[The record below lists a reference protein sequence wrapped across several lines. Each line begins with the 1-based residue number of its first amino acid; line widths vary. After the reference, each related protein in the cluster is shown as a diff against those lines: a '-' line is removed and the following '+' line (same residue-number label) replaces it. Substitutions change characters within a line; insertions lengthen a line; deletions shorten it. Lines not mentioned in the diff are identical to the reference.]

1 MASDIESAIRQ
12 ICEEKGL
19 SYESVMETIE
29 QALAAAYRKDYGNKM
44 QNIEVEFDPASGSVV
59 AFDVKTVV
67 EDLPE
72 EEIEKMRVAEAEA
85 AEAEEAGFAARAA
98 FKEEPKK
105 EVTEGEEDEGPV
117 FNPKT
122 DIMLSDAMVLKMTA
136 AIGDVLRT
144 ELPVATDFGRMA
156 AMTAKQVITQKL
168 REAEREIVYNE
179 FKEHEG
185 EVLIGTIQRREG
197 RVVLVDL
204 GRSVGVMIPEDQVT
218 TERYNPGDRVKVYV
232 REVSLGT
239 RGPQILVSRSSV
251 ELVKALFDIEI
262 PEVSENL
269 VEIKAIARE
278 GGNRTKVAVISH
290 DDSVDPIGA
299 CIGQRGVRIQ
309 TIINELSGEKIDV
322 VEWSEDVE
330 EFITAALSPAKV
342 GNIEMNE
349 EERVAIVNVDQDQL
363 SLAIGRGGQNV
374 RLASK
379 LVGWKLS
386 VVGEGEDPRPIIAK
400 PESGESEVVEE
411 PKEETKESDD
421 EEPTVSPESESV
433 EEAVEAEAEE
443 VVVEEEVGD
452 ELENEQAED
461 DEPVAEQEDPSG
473 EVSDAIDAEE
483 SQGDSESDE
492 SASSDPESDQI
503 TEEESTEE
511 LAEAEAESEAEDE
524 E

>member
-44 QNIEVEFDPASGSVV
+44 QNIEVEFDPAVGSVV

-72 EEIEKMRVAEAEA
+72 EELEKMRTQQAEEA
-85 AEAEEAGFAARAA
+85 AAEEAGKSARDA
-98 FKEEPKK
+98 FREEPRRK
-105 EVTEGEEDEGPV
+105 EGEEDILEDEGPV

-122 DIMLSDAMVLKMTA
+122 DIMISEAKVLKMSA
-136 AIGDVLRT
+136 ELGDVIRT

-185 EVLIGTIQRREG
+185 EVLIGTVQRREG
-197 RVVLVDL
+197 RVVLIDL
-204 GRSVGVMIPEDQVT
+204 GRSVGVIIPDDQVH
-218 TERYNPGDRVKVYV
+218 TERYNSGDRLKVYV

-239 RGPQILVSRSSV
+239 RGPQILVSRAST

-262 PEVSENL
+262 PEVSEGL

-278 GGNRTKVAVISH
+278 AGNRTKVAVVSN
-290 DDSVDPIGA
+290 DESVDPIGA

-322 VEWSEDVE
+322 IEWSENAE
-330 EFITAALSPAKV
+330 EFIGAALSPAKV
-342 GNIEMNE
+342 ISIDMNE
-349 EERVAIVNVDQDQL
+349 EERVAVVNVAQDQL

-386 VVGEGEDPRPIIAK
+386 VVGDGVDEGSMEKKEVEEGEGEETEEETIVPINS
-400 PESGESEVVEE
+400 PEAEVLEEVVEDEVVEE
-411 PKEETKESDD
+411 VIAAD
-421 EEPTVSPESESV
+421 E
-433 EEAVEAEAEE
+433 A
-443 VVVEEEVGD
+443 D
-452 ELENEQAED
+452 LENEQSED
-461 DEPVAEQEDPSG
+461 DMPVADQEDPSG
-473 EVSDAIDAEE
+473 EVTDAMDAIEEVVEEAAEVAEGSEEPEVEEKEVAAEE
-483 SQGDSESDE
+483 TEDV
-492 SASSDPESDQI
+492 A
-503 TEEESTEE
+503 EEEV
-511 LAEAEAESEAEDE
+511 EDKE
-524 E
+524 